1 MCWHLKVGIYNEVFS
16 IVLDDS
22 AAINIKKHNAASL
35 ALNTIN
41 VHNFKFP
48 LSVYI
53 SADTDWFWQ
62 RPREEKVQ
70 RSFVNVSVW
79 HHHRELVS
87 FCTDRTKAVIRNEWQ
102 GAFHL
107 WWEKIFVSKYLSA
120 GTIFL
125 QAFLVLH
132 IFCIIMKG
140 GAERAKLLH
149 SVVAKWQNSR
159 CSAFSDNKCLNAI
172 ILRYWQIPLLRRH
185 YVKYLKKNFKK
196 GIKIFKDLYR
206 EHFKI
211 YLTKVKQQVQKCVLR
226 I

>member
-1 MCWHLKVGIYNEVFS
+1 MT
-16 IVLDDS
+16 
-22 AAINIKKHNAASL
+22 
-35 ALNTIN
+35 LNTIS

-53 SADTDWFWQ
+53 SADTDCFWQ
-62 RPREEKVQ
+62 RPRGDKVQ
-70 RSFVNVSVW
+70 SSFVNVDVW

-87 FCTDRTKAVIRNEWQ
+87 LCTDRTEAVIRNDWQ

-132 IFCIIMKG
+132 IFCIIMKR
-140 GAERAKLLH
+140 GAERENYCIVLLLSDKITDVLHLQITNVWKLSYCDIDRYH
-149 SVVAKWQNSR
+149 SLGGNIFNTW
-159 CSAFSDNKCLNAI
+159 
-172 ILRYWQIPLLRRH
+172 
-185 YVKYLKKNFKK
+185 KKNNK
-196 GIKIFKDLYR
+196 GIKVFKALFI
-206 EHFKI
+206 EHFKT
-211 YLTKVKQQVQKCVLR
+211 YLTKLKHQAQKCVLR